1 MPWLKKPSPLKG
13 NPTKKDTSRYCEFHE
28 GHDHYTND
36 CFAWKKHLEE
46 LVEDGHCTEFI
57 ARGAIQKIKDP
68 DHRGAGEKDH
78 ASDKHK
84 SPKLSPATQSWKT
97 ISTSSFKGKKFQ
109 DNEMPI
115 TSEGTIH
122 EAPRLSARL

>member
-13 NPTKKDTSRYCEFHE
+13 NPAKKDTSRYCEFHE
-28 GHDHYTND
+28 GHGHYTND

-46 LVEDGHCTEFI
+46 LVEDGYCTTILADF
-57 ARGAIQKIKDP
+57 RK
-68 DHRGAGEKDH
+68 KDH
-78 ASDKHK
+78 ASDKRK
-84 SPKLSPATQSWKT
+84 SQKLSPSTQSWKT
-97 ISTSSFKGKKFQ
+97 ISTSSFKGRKFQ